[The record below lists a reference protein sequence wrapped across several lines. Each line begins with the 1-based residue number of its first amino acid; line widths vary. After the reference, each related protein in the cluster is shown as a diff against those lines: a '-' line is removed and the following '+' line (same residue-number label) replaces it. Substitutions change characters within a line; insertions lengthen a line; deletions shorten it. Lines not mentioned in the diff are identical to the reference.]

1 MIQLLQSILKEY
13 STEEILQMC
22 KTINKDYNIY
32 DPEDVRWAK
41 LQYVLNRTSHSDIE
55 QLRKSYLS
63 NQVVNDLIFNFYY
76 CERVIKYY
84 FIKHLRNRMD
94 HIVAFEMSIGDS
106 RIDICRINGSS
117 YAYEIKTE
125 YDTFDRLE
133 TQMRDYLR
141 TFEKVYVIVPHARVE
156 DVKPLIPDSC
166 GIISYR
172 ISKDNEVVFSY
183 SKGAQKNRCDIK
195 SCLNISVHPFLVG
208 SCTICCVVWRIYV
221 DTFDTSFI
229 FRKQGL

>member
-76 CERVIKYY
+76 CERVSQ
-84 FIKHLRNRMD
+84 FNTGNL
-94 HIVAFEMSIGDS
+94 
-106 RIDICRINGSS
+106 SS
-117 YAYEIKTE
+117 V
-125 YDTFDRLE
+125 L
-133 TQMRDYLR
+133 
-141 TFEKVYVIVPHARVE
+141 
-156 DVKPLIPDSC
+156 
-166 GIISYR
+166 
-172 ISKDNEVVFSY
+172 
-183 SKGAQKNRCDIK
+183 
-195 SCLNISVHPFLVG
+195 
-208 SCTICCVVWRIYV
+208 
-221 DTFDTSFI
+221 
-229 FRKQGL
+229 